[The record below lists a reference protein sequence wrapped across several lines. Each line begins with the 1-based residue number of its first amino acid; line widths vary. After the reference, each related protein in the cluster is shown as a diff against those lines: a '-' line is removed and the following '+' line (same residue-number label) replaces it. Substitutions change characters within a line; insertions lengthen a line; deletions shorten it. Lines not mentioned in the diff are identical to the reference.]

1 MPALAEQLDPRQP
14 LKKLADKLPW
24 EEFEKAFGEHYSA
37 TGRPAKPVRLMVG
50 LLLLKH
56 LENLSDESVVDR
68 WVRDPYYQY
77 FCGMEEFQWELP
89 CDPSDLVY
97 FRRRIGEEG
106 VSLIFTVSARMHEKE
121 LTEPEVIVD
130 TTVQEK
136 DITFPTDTK
145 LYRKIIQYCWKIA
158 DSHEVKLRRRYGKEV
173 RNHLMAQRWRK
184 TKEKRKLALK
194 GQRRLRTIAG
204 ALIREL
210 ERKLPH
216 EIRDAYLEAFKLYR
230 RVLNQKPRDKN
241 KIYSLHE
248 PGVYCIAKGKE
259 HKKYEFGCKA
269 SIAMTKDSG
278 IIVSAVAHKTN
289 QFDGHTLPEVL
300 ELADAIMG
308 QTPKKAIVDRGYRGR
323 KKVGETEILCPQ
335 RGNAE
340 QSRSQKTKMRKR
352 FRRRAAI
359 EPVISH
365 LKHDFRMARCYLKGH
380 VGDSMNVKLAAA
392 AWNLRKWMRFLF
404 AQIRTPEWPAWVD
417 YEILIWAKR
426 RIVGSSRVGILLK
439 ETSS

>member
-14 LKKLADKLPW
+14 LKKLADKLHW
-24 EEFEKAFGEHYSA
+24 VEFEKAFGENYSP

-121 LTEPEVIVD
+121 LKETEVIVD

-136 DITFPTDTK
+136 DVTFPTDTK
-145 LYRKIIQYCWKIA
+145 LYRKIIQSCWKIA

-184 TKEKRKLALK
+184 TREKRKLALK

-204 ALIREL
+204 VLIREL
-210 ERKLPH
+210 ERKLRE
-216 EIRDAYLEAFKLYR
+216 EIREAYSEDFKLYR
-230 RVLNQKPRDKN
+230 RVLNQKPKDKN
-241 KIYSLHE
+241 KVYSLHE

-323 KKVGETEILCPQ
+323 KKVGETEILSPK
-335 RGNAE
+335 RGGAE
-340 QSRSQKTKMRKR
+340 QSRSEKTRMRKR

-365 LKHDFRMARCYLKGH
+365 LKHDFRMARCYLKGYL
-380 VGDSMNVKLAAA
+380 GDSMNVKLAAA

-404 AQIRTPEWPAWVD
+404 AQVRSQRCAIRPQEGTDNWLFVVICWSFR
-417 YEILIWAKR
+417 R
-426 RIVGSSRVGILLK
+426 RI
-439 ETSS
+439 TA

>member
-14 LKKLADKLPW
+14 LKKLADKIPW
-24 EEFEKAFGEHYSA
+24 KEFDDAFGEHYSSN
-37 TGRPAKPVRLMVG
+37 GRPAKPVHLMVG

-56 LENLSDESVVDR
+56 LENLSDESVVER

-106 VSLIFTVSARMHEKE
+106 VSLIFTVSARLHEKHLNE
-121 LTEPEVIVD
+121 TEIVVD

-136 DITFPTDTK
+136 DVTFPTDTK
-145 LYRKIIQYCWKIA
+145 LYRKIIQNCWKIA
-158 DSHEVKLRRRYGKEV
+158 DRHAVKLRRRYGKEV
-173 RNHLMAQRWRK
+173 RDHLMAQRWRK
-184 TKEKRKLALK
+184 TKNKRKLALK

-210 ERKLPH
+210 ERKVAE
-216 EIRDAYLEAFKLYR
+216 EIRDAYSEDFKLYR
-230 RVLNQKPRDKN
+230 RVLSQKPKDKN

-269 SIAMTKDSG
+269 SIAMTKDTG

-323 KKVGETEILCPQ
+323 KKVGETEILSPR

-365 LKHDFRMARCYLKGH
+365 LKHDFRMARCYLKGY
-380 VGDSMNVKLAAA
+380 VGDSMNVLLAAA

-404 AQIRTPEWPAWVD
+404 AQIRFQM
-417 YEILIWAKR
+417 WANMTHEEADNWLFEATCWKFKP
-426 RIVGSSRVGILLK
+426 RI
-439 ETSS
+439 TA